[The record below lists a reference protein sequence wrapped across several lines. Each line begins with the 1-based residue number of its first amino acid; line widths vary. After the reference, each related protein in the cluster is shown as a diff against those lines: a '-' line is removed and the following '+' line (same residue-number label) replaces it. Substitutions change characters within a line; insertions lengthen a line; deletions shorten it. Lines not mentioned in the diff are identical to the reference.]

1 MWHKAIIVA
10 QIWPKDILKEGTTVD
25 MMGLEHWADVLSVFQ
40 DLLYSDD
47 ANLVAY
53 TLKGMKTIMGHFRE
67 HKLRSA

>member
-1 MWHKAIIVA
+1 
-10 QIWPKDILKEGTTVD
+10 